1 MMLTCGPTG
10 SGKTTTLYAFLNELN
25 DPGVKIIT
33 LEDPIEY
40 KLPGVQQTPIDHR
53 VNFNFADGLRAIL
66 RQDPDIVMVGE
77 IRDQETGD
85 TALQAALT
93 GHVVLSTI
101 HTNDAVG
108 AIPRLL
114 QMGVKPFV
122 IAPAMNAIIG
132 QRLVR
137 KLCQA
142 CKRETPLSKELE
154 DRVAHLLK
162 TIPEKSGLVVPKK
175 LQFFHSPG
183 CDECHKLGY
192 KGRIG
197 IFEVIEANAAVP
209 GDALFGLD
217 LAVEKARINFAGDD
231 SKKNELKVKFAEER
245 LAEAK
250 TVVESRGSINVA
262 DIDLSEATVTE
273 VEVDVFTN
281 ETTVKIEANDRHYGF
296 TTTEKEK
303 AKIIEE
309 IKAKYKLT
317 DAQINDVLSFETEN
331 RVSRADDKGF
341 LNSENSGFKSSKQ
354 QREFEGS
361 LSEVADLIANSSLSA
376 EEKAKL
382 SATLA
387 GLVTLLEANPGLEME
402 IKTKDG
408 FKVEVE
414 DGKIEIKTNNGKS
427 GDDDDDSDGRKKNG
441 ARNVR
446 LRWT

>member
-1 MMLTCGPTG
+1 M
-10 SGKTTTLYAFLNELN
+10 
-25 DPGVKIIT
+25 
-33 LEDPIEY
+33 
-40 KLPGVQQTPIDHR
+40 
-53 VNFNFADGLRAIL
+53 
-66 RQDPDIVMVGE
+66 
-77 IRDQETGD
+77 
-85 TALQAALT
+85 AALIIALV
-93 GHVVLSTI
+93 VVLGGGT
-101 HTNDAVG
+101 
-108 AIPRLL
+108 
-114 QMGVKPFV
+114 
-122 IAPAMNAIIG
+122 
-132 QRLVR
+132 
-137 KLCQA
+137 
-142 CKRETPLSKELE
+142 
-154 DRVAHLLK
+154 VAA
-162 TIPEKSGLVVPKK
+162 
-175 LQFFHSPG
+175 
-183 CDECHKLGY
+183 
-192 KGRIG
+192 
-197 IFEVIEANAAVP
+197 ANAAVP

-427 GDDDDDSDGRKKNG
+427 GDDDDSDDDKNKGRGKDDRKDDDNDSNDSDDDNKDDNSGSGHDDSDDDSDNDDDDNNSG
-441 ARNVR
+441 SGNDDDDDDDDNEDDSSHGDDDGDDDDNSGSGSGGN
-446 LRWT
+446 

>member
-1 MMLTCGPTG
+1 M
-10 SGKTTTLYAFLNELN
+10 
-25 DPGVKIIT
+25 
-33 LEDPIEY
+33 
-40 KLPGVQQTPIDHR
+40 
-53 VNFNFADGLRAIL
+53 
-66 RQDPDIVMVGE
+66 
-77 IRDQETGD
+77 
-85 TALQAALT
+85 AALIIALV
-93 GHVVLSTI
+93 VVLGGGT
-101 HTNDAVG
+101 
-108 AIPRLL
+108 
-114 QMGVKPFV
+114 
-122 IAPAMNAIIG
+122 
-132 QRLVR
+132 
-137 KLCQA
+137 
-142 CKRETPLSKELE
+142 
-154 DRVAHLLK
+154 VAA
-162 TIPEKSGLVVPKK
+162 
-175 LQFFHSPG
+175 
-183 CDECHKLGY
+183 
-192 KGRIG
+192 
-197 IFEVIEANAAVP
+197 ANAAVP

-317 DAQINDVLSFETEN
+317 DAQINDVLSFETED

-361 LSEVADLIANSSLSA
+361 LSEVADLIANSSLNA

-427 GDDDDDSDGRKKNG
+427 DDDDNDSDDDKNKGRGKDDRKDDDNDSNDSDDDNEDDNSGSGHDDSDDDSDNDDDDNNSGSGNDDDDDNEDDSSHGDDDGDDDDNSGSGSGGN
-441 ARNVR
+441 
-446 LRWT
+446 

>member
-1 MMLTCGPTG
+1 M
-10 SGKTTTLYAFLNELN
+10 
-25 DPGVKIIT
+25 
-33 LEDPIEY
+33 
-40 KLPGVQQTPIDHR
+40 
-53 VNFNFADGLRAIL
+53 
-66 RQDPDIVMVGE
+66 
-77 IRDQETGD
+77 
-85 TALQAALT
+85 AALIIALV
-93 GHVVLSTI
+93 VVLGGGT
-101 HTNDAVG
+101 
-108 AIPRLL
+108 
-114 QMGVKPFV
+114 
-122 IAPAMNAIIG
+122 
-132 QRLVR
+132 
-137 KLCQA
+137 
-142 CKRETPLSKELE
+142 
-154 DRVAHLLK
+154 VAA
-162 TIPEKSGLVVPKK
+162 
-175 LQFFHSPG
+175 
-183 CDECHKLGY
+183 
-192 KGRIG
+192 
-197 IFEVIEANAAVP
+197 ANAAVP

-414 DGKIEIKTNNGKS
+414 DGKIEIKTNNSKS
-427 GDDDDDSDGRKKNG
+427 GDDDGDDDKGHGNDDDRDDDDNPGMSHNNDVRESDDEVFCRGEWRDEEDCDEGNG
-441 ARNVR
+441 SNNDNDDDDDNSGSGNDDNEDDDNEEEDGSDDDDNNSGHGNDEDEEENN
-446 LRWT
+446 

>member
-1 MMLTCGPTG
+1 M
-10 SGKTTTLYAFLNELN
+10 
-25 DPGVKIIT
+25 
-33 LEDPIEY
+33 
-40 KLPGVQQTPIDHR
+40 
-53 VNFNFADGLRAIL
+53 
-66 RQDPDIVMVGE
+66 
-77 IRDQETGD
+77 
-85 TALQAALT
+85 AALIIALV
-93 GHVVLSTI
+93 VVLGGGT
-101 HTNDAVG
+101 
-108 AIPRLL
+108 
-114 QMGVKPFV
+114 
-122 IAPAMNAIIG
+122 
-132 QRLVR
+132 
-137 KLCQA
+137 
-142 CKRETPLSKELE
+142 
-154 DRVAHLLK
+154 VAA
-162 TIPEKSGLVVPKK
+162 
-175 LQFFHSPG
+175 
-183 CDECHKLGY
+183 
-192 KGRIG
+192 
-197 IFEVIEANAAVP
+197 ANAAVP

-217 LAVEKARINFAGDD
+217 LAVEKARINFTGDD

-427 GDDDDDSDGRKKNG
+427 GDDDDSDDDKNKGRGKDDRKDDDNDSNDSDDDNKDDNSGSGHDDSDDDSDNDDDDNNSG
-441 ARNVR
+441 SGNDDDDDDDDNEDDSSHGDDDGDDDDNSGSGSGGN
-446 LRWT
+446 